1 MRTLIAVL
9 TLICSEWL
17 AAAETPVSEPP
28 KAASRTNLVQ
38 LSGKSFCDDAGPF
51 LGLGVSYFQALHDAK
66 YDRARLESNLGF
78 LASRGFNYVRV
89 LSMVS
94 WEGMEI
100 APITFT
106 NRFGRVVAGW
116 PDYWQQFGDLL
127 ALAGQHGLR
136 VEITLFADAQYVTP
150 SKPAR
155 QAHMD
160 KVLAAIAGHEQNLM
174 FLEVANEA
182 WQNGFPGAQGV
193 EDLREFTKFLSDR
206 TPVLVAITSYDDT
219 SNQGIISMYKGSAA
233 DLATV
238 HFSRDKRTPEG
249 GWLPVRDCYRVGN
262 LPGVPPVI
270 SNEPIGPGS
279 SVDAESDPIKLC
291 SAAAFAW
298 IANLPGYVFHS
309 RAGIYGYEQCC
320 PPSGRPLRFEQV
332 PGIDA
337 FEHLRRIL
345 PPDLARWTRNDGIE
359 PGAPFTV
366 LCNDMPNRYWPEVT
380 GPTNGCVQN
389 IGSITGDQFVCLPM
403 GILGGGITLEA
414 RRDLWVDVRNPLT
427 ERVVTNVTM
436 LAGKR
441 LTLPQGPGAYLL
453 KGHFE
458 SR

>member
-1 MRTLIAVL
+1 MKSVTTLF
-9 TLICSEWL
+9 TLICWTLLISAVNSL
-17 AAAETPVSEPP
+17 PAQALS
-28 KAASRTNLVQ
+28 TNLVRMN
-38 LSGKSFCDDAGPF
+38 GKSFCDDSGPF

-66 YDRARLESNLGF
+66 YDRARLESNLAF
-78 LASRGFNYVRV
+78 LTSKGFNYMRV

-100 APITFT
+100 APVTFT

-116 PDYWQQFGDLL
+116 PDYWSQFQDLL
-127 ALAGQHGLR
+127 ELAGRHRLR
-136 VEITLFADAQYVTP
+136 IEITLFADAQYVMP
-150 SKPAR
+150 SKSMR
-155 QAHMD
+155 VAHMD
-160 KVLAAIAGHEQNLM
+160 HILAAIPGHERQVM

-193 EDLREFTKFLSDR
+193 ADLREFTKYLADR

-219 SNQGIISMYKGSAA
+219 SDQGIVSLYKDSAA

-249 GWLPVRDCYRVGN
+249 GWLPVRDCYRAGN
-262 LPGVPPVI
+262 LAGVPPVV

-309 RAGIYGYEQCC
+309 RAGIYGWEQCC
-320 PPSGRPLRFEQV
+320 PPSGGRLRFEQV

-337 FEHLRRIL
+337 FEHLNRML
-345 PPDLARWTRNDGIE
+345 PGNLSNWTRNDGIE

-366 LCNDMPNRYWPEVT
+366 YCNEKANAFWPNVT
-380 GPTNGCVQN
+380 GATNGCVRN
-389 IGSITGDQFVCLPM
+389 IGSIKDADFVCLPM
-403 GILGGGITLEA
+403 GILAGGVTLEA
-414 RRDLWVDVRNPLT
+414 RRAVRFEALNPLT
-427 ERVVTNVTM
+427 GVVVTNLT
-436 LAGKR
+436 LHAGKR
-441 LTLPQGPGAYLL
+441 FTLPQGPGTYFI
-453 KGHFE
+453 KGQI
-458 SR
+458 SNK